1 MKKKL
6 ISISITCVIIAVLTI
21 LAIKFG
27 GAKDTGSKQ
36 FDAYRFDSDIS
47 TDPQTINNG
56 VVSLTFYPDTTDFVF
71 TDKFGNEWTAFP
83 KGHEN
88 SGYDI
93 LRSLLYV
100 DYKNYNGQK
109 NNLTSYA
116 DSVLKGNY
124 TYEVLSDQNTIRI
137 DFTIGLISKTYFIPA
152 ALPES
157 RYMEFREKNTDDGKK
172 HMRDWYR
179 KYDPEK
185 LKDGDQDTWKQLCE
199 KYPDLEQGIVVY
211 ELFSNLRDYQKE
223 FLEDEFAAMGYT
235 RDDYEADLEYA
246 TSDEEHD
253 LQPTVNVSLY
263 LKLDGESLVAEVPYD
278 EMKYYS
284 EFPITGL
291 RILPF
296 MCSSGLSDEGFL
308 FVPDGSGATINFNNG
323 KTSSSVFSAPV
334 YGWDYGQMRKE
345 VVKDSAIRFPVYGI
359 SFKNRNASL
368 LCMIEE
374 GDSYATIEADI
385 AGKSHDFNFVNS
397 QFLVVHND
405 LADIAGRSVQDIYI
419 YESKLPAGE
428 KLKLRFT
435 PVNSSDYVDMAKSYH
450 DYLAGKYPELAQ
462 KVTKTGLPTAVE
474 MVGSIIKVQHIL
486 GFPKELPYALTTY
499 DEMGDILG
507 DLHDSGWEGINVVL
521 SGWFNRGVVHD
532 WPDDIDLIRKLG
544 RKKDFKN
551 LLSKLSGYGYSV
563 SGKANFQF
571 VHNNKLLDGFVA
583 KSDAARYLS
592 REVAEFY
599 PISDVWYGEIKE
611 KDAYYYAK
619 PSYSMKALN
628 SYLKDADK
636 LGIRNIAFETIGNT
650 LGSDYHPRTGTSRQA
665 NKNLQE
671 QKLAELKDR
680 ENVIYNGNAY
690 AVPYSDLVIDFP
702 IHAGGTSI
710 EDDSIPFFP
719 IALHGYVRYTGDS
732 VNITND
738 YIMNLLHSAETG
750 AGLYFIFMEADSD
763 ELQESE
769 FTYFFGAK
777 YDSWKDS
784 AKEVYNRYKADFGG
798 LVSETIED
806 HTKIDDGV
814 FVTEYSDGTLVYV
827 NYRTLPYTTNGVTIP
842 AQDWVIGKKGGK

>member
-1 MKKKL
+1 MGE
-6 ISISITCVIIAVLTI
+6 
-21 LAIKFG
+21 LARAEIH
-27 GAKDTGSKQ
+27 D
-36 FDAYRFDSDIS
+36 DVD
-47 TDPQTINNG
+47 G
-56 VVSLTFYPDTTDFVF
+56 VVDARVVVACL
-71 TDKFGNEWTAFP
+71 KGGNHFFFNDAFP
-83 KGHEN
+83 CGIGDVFFEAVAGSYGH
-88 SGYDI
+88 
-93 LRSLLYV
+93 LALLSAFIGLDEDDHAV
-100 DYKNYNGQK
+100 V
-109 NNLTSYA
+109 LALLSYA
-116 DSVLKGNY
+116 PAVPDLGGIFLDAIALQVVD
-124 TYEVLSDQNTIRI
+124 EQDQNLGGSAVVICHEFVLQRI
-137 DFTIGLISKTYFIPA
+137 DLGGTQTAGEVVHEARRVGRT
-152 ALPES
+152 
-157 RYMEFREKNTDDGKK
+157 R
-172 HMRDWYR
+172 
-179 KYDPEK
+179 
-185 LKDGDQDTWKQLCE
+185 QLGFQRSAHG
-199 KYPDLEQGIVVY
+199 EQNEVG
-211 ELFSNLRDYQKE
+211 
-223 FLEDEFAAMGYT
+223 LEDEFAAMGYT

-385 AGKSHDFNFVNS
+385 AGKSHAFNFVNS

-405 LADIAGRSVQDIYI
+405 LANISGRSVQDIYI

-435 PVNSSDYVDMAKSYH
+435 PVNSSDYVDMAKTYH
-450 DYLAGKYPELAQ
+450 DYLAEKYPELAQ

-474 MVGSIIKVQHIL
+474 MIGSIIKVQHIL

-499 DEMGDILG
+499 NEMGDILG
-507 DLHDSGWEGINVVL
+507 DLHDSGWDGVNVVL
-521 SGWFNRGVVHD
+521 TGWFNRGVVHD

-551 LLSKLSGYGYSV
+551 LLSKLEGYGYSV

-619 PSYSMKALN
+619 PSYSMKALT

-636 LGIRNIAFETIGNT
+636 LGIKNIAFETIGNT

-671 QKLAELKDR
+671 QKLAGLKDR
-680 ENVIYNGNAY
+680 ENVIYNGNVY
-690 AVPYSDLVIDFP
+690 AVPYADLVIDFP

-769 FTYFFGAK
+769 FTYYFGAK